1 MLKLDYDITKS
12 TFKYVESLWFNY
24 KDMIK
29 KMRDIEIDVTND
41 TDLNEDI
48 RAKGLTSDPTSSQVF
63 KLDYARQNKQYR
75 TLEDNVKAIEDVL
88 NSLPNEYVRV
98 ARARYMSRPSK
109 SWYAISD
116 ETGYSER
123 HARRIRDM
131 IVTATAERLGL
142 W

>member
-24 KDMIK
+24 NDMIK
-29 KMRDIEIDVTND
+29 KMNDIEKDVNND
-41 TDLNEDI
+41 EDVNADI
-48 RAKGLTSDPTSSQVF
+48 KGQGKTSDPTAQEF
-63 KLDYARQNKQYR
+63 LRQERIKENKQYQV
-75 TLEDNVKAIEDVL
+75 LESNVQAIEYVM
-88 NSLPNEYVRV
+88 NSLPTEYKRV
-98 ARARYMSRPSK
+98 AHSRYMSRPSK
-109 SWYAISD
+109 EWEKIAQ

-123 HARRIRDM
+123 HARRVRDM